1 MVVNFIPKMTTT
13 RWNGTEDRCELRCVA
28 AGPCRGPRSARARH
42 PSQTR
47 FASSPMQRSSS
58 MRQSFAISFPP
69 LPDDGPVPGMFGLIR
84 KYCWL
89 LLGSQLSIG
98 LYFAIAIAIVDSP
111 SGCSCRGVLAALRGK
126 DVLAML

>member
-1 MVVNFIPKMTTT
+1 
-13 RWNGTEDRCELRCVA
+13 
-28 AGPCRGPRSARARH
+28 
-42 PSQTR
+42 
-47 FASSPMQRSSS
+47 

-98 LYFAIAIAIVDSP
+98 LYFAIAIAIAIAIVS
-111 SGCSCRGVLAALRGK
+111 SRLVVVA
-126 DVLAML
+126 VF